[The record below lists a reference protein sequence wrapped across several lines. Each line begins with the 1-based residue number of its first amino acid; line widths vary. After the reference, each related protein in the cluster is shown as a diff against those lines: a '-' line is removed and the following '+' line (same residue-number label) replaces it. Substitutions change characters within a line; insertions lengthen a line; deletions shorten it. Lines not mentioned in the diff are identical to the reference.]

1 MFENDFDAYHLC
13 EKLLNDDSFRRDIVA
28 GSNLAIETEGRWVHS
43 LKKIE
48 DFLNLK
54 ITDLNR
60 KGILKVPEPIFKTK
74 SKIAPPWTLN

>member
-13 EKLLNDDSFRRDIVA
+13 EKLLNNDSFRRDIVA

-48 DFLNLK
+48 
-54 ITDLNR
+54 
-60 KGILKVPEPIFKTK
+60 PIFKTK
-74 SKIAPPWTLN
+74 SKIAPPEHSIKNR